1 MTLANHGRRRA
12 TRLGMIVTAVI
23 LATTWLGTSARS
35 QTIRSDEET
44 ARFLV
49 IEKLAVQD
57 GVVTG
62 EVRNKSIHAL
72 RDVQLFIR
80 YTWLWDDERHPGKI
94 DPGTSAY
101 YTLNETIQPGGK
113 INFTFKPSPPLS
125 KIAGGR
131 FETSVKIAGFS
142 EIIPQK
148 Q

>member
-1 MTLANHGRRRA
+1 MISLNLFPNIRA
-12 TRLGMIVTAVI
+12 IGVFAAIVSLVVTVQPPAV
-23 LATTWLGTSARS
+23 RS
-35 QTIRSDEET
+35 RMIRSDEET
-44 ARFLV
+44 ARILI
-49 IEKLAVQD
+49 IEKFAVQD
-57 GVVTG
+57 GVVSG
-62 EVRNKSIHAL
+62 EVRNKSLHAL

-101 YTLNETIQPGGK
+101 HTLNETIPPGDK
-113 INFTFKPSPPLS
+113 IAFTFKPSPPLP

-131 FETSVKIAGFS
+131 FETSAKIAGFT

>member
-1 MTLANHGRRRA
+1 MTSPNLSAKIRAIGVFTVMISLAL
-12 TRLGMIVTAVI
+12 TVLSSV
-23 LATTWLGTSARS
+23 ARS

-44 ARFLV
+44 ARILA

-113 INFTFKPSPPLS
+113 INFTFKPSPPLP

>member
-1 MTLANHGRRRA
+1 MISPNLSAKIRAVGVFAVMISLAL
-12 TRLGMIVTAVI
+12 TVLSSV
-23 LATTWLGTSARS
+23 ARS
-35 QTIRSDEET
+35 QTIRSAEET
-44 ARFLV
+44 ARILA

-62 EVRNKSIHAL
+62 EVRNNSIHAL

-113 INFTFKPSPPLS
+113 INFTFKPSPPLPR
-125 KIAGGR
+125 IAGGR
-131 FETSVKIAGFS
+131 FDTSVKIAGFS